1 MAGTGDGTHH
11 VIVVC
16 VPPRRPSWFVA
27 MDDDPLARDTAEP
40 GATWFTETLH
50 DGFRTSIH
58 QASFALPRSILDIVE
73 GARSDA

>member
-1 MAGTGDGTHH
+1 MVRGDG
-11 VIVVC
+11 
-16 VPPRRPSWFVA
+16 RRP
-27 MDDDPLARDTAEP
+27 LALDTAEP
-40 GATWFTETLH
+40 GTTWFTETLH